1 MHEPVDNDNLDL
13 FSASVNDVHR
23 SARYGLVLK
32 GPVHLQTEHYENS
45 GLYAIPIF
53 QSDSY
58 RLGIESVSICMT

>member
-1 MHEPVDNDNLDL
+1 MDNDNLDL
-13 FSASVNDVHR
+13 FPASVNEVHR
-23 SARYGLVLK
+23 YALHGLVLK

-45 GLYAIPIF
+45 GHLCHSHF